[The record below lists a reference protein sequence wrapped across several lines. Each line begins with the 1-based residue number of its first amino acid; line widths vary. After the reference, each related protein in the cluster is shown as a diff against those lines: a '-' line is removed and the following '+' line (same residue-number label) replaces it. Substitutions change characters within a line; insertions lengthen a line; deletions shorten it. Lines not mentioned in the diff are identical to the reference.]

1 MKKSTTCKR
10 FLSMLLCAVLLLARV
25 PAFATAS
32 EDAAGYLQITD
43 YVQPDTG
50 EDVSAAV
57 QAVIDANP
65 NRTIFFPDGEY
76 LFSAPVLTPAEPT
89 LAVSLKLADFAVFK
103 ATEGWTK
110 GEAIVQLGGKNPAN
124 NTHTNGSN
132 YSFEGGIIDGNGL
145 ANGIS
150 INSGRE
156 TAVRNVSIKNTV
168 LGLHVMHGANNG
180 SSDAD
185 IFGVNIIGTGSTE
198 SVGVLLEGFDNTLTN
213 MRIGNVFTGVHVK
226 SAGNILRNIH
236 PLYYSDYTDY
246 ENSCGFLI
254 ELGNNWFDYCYSDQF
269 GIGFRTTS
277 NDASTFHD
285 CFIYWYSANGG
296 KHTAFKADRQFN
308 SVITNFKIGFNSDE
322 VDNVVL
328 AVGELGGTGT
338 IENLDVSSSMADSN
352 VYKFYQKDGNI
363 FDRMIGLISMLIE
376 YIKAQLVF

>member
-1 MKKSTTCKR
+1 MKKTSVYKR
-10 FLSMLLCAVLLLARV
+10 LFSAVLCAILL
-25 PAFATAS
+25 FACLPVYALS
-32 EDAAGYLQITD
+32 ANEEAGYLLITD

-50 EDVSAAV
+50 EDLSTAI
-57 QAVIDANP
+57 QQVIDENP

-76 LFSAPVLTPAEPT
+76 LLSSPVYTPAEPT
-89 LAVSLKLADFAVFK
+89 QAVSLKLADFAVLK
-103 ATEGWTK
+103 ASENWQK
-110 GEAIVQLGGKNPAN
+110 GEAVVQLGGKFPAN

-132 YSFEGGIIDGNGL
+132 YSFEGGIIDGNGV

-150 INSGRE
+150 VNSGRE

-168 LGLHVMHGANNG
+168 IGLHIMHGANSG

-185 IFGVNIIGTGSTE
+185 IFGVNIIGTGTTE

-246 ENSCGFLI
+246 ENSCGFLV
-254 ELGNNWFDYCYSDQF
+254 EYGNNWFDYCYSDQF

-296 KHTAFKADRQFN
+296 KHTAFKADKKFN
-308 SVITNFKIGFNSDE
+308 STITNFKIGFNSDE
-322 VDNVVL
+322 VNNVVL
-328 AVGELGGTGT
+328 SVGEIGGEGT
-338 IENLDVSSSMADSN
+338 IENLDISSAMADSKS
-352 VYKFYQKDGNI
+352 YKTYLKDGTI
-363 FDRMIGLISMLIE
+363 FDRLLGLLALLIE
-376 YIKAQLVF
+376 YITAQIKI